1 MAAIALMCLSCMSV
15 RCFSRPITDYTQLI
29 CSHNRFSSASWGP
42 YDSKLKSLS
51 RLFAHST
58 GAWCV
63 RLSCLL
69 SNCVCLS
76 CLPAQSKLLG
86 VFARAGSCRTV
97 SASADFL
104 PTQQVLGVCA
114 RAVSC
119 GAVSA
124 SAGPKLGH
132 CQGRQGQDS
141 AAGGVHRQLWSSCHY
156 CCCTACSQVSCS
168 ASNVSLS
175 HQRVRIVM
183 ALLCGDG
190 VQSAESTM

>member
-1 MAAIALMCLSCMSV
+1 MKVMRLHVYQVRSCNGKLIHTMLLKHALCLHGSHCPYVPELHVSEV
-15 RCFSRPITDYTQLI
+15 LQQTHHRLYPTQTV
-29 CSHNRFSSASWGP
+29 SASAV
-42 YDSKLKSLS
+42 
-51 RLFAHST
+51 F
-58 GAWCV
+58 
-63 RLSCLL
+63 LL
-69 SNCVCLS
+69 NQQV
-76 CLPAQSKLLG
+76 LG

-104 PTQQVLGVCA
+104 PTQQVLGVCT